1 MDGCWSSGREHSLCH
16 AITSRL
22 SPADFQFDVL
32 GCRCFLSYR
41 GRKLPVLDHPALLI
55 ESMDNQQ
62 NLLLGVGEVGVVMKE
77 VINCCHKRL

>member
-16 AITSRL
+16 AITSCL

-62 NLLLGVGEVGVVMKE
+62 NLLLGVGGWG
-77 VINCCHKRL
+77 L